1 MSVKIKALGTKKE
14 LKTFIKF
21 NLELSKNN
29 AFVAPPLIADE
40 LLTLQQDKNPAFDF
54 CEAAYF
60 LAYK

>member
-21 NLELSKNN
+21 NLELYKNN
-29 AFVAPPLIADE
+29 AFVAPP
-40 LLTLQQDKNPAFDF
+40 LQQDKNPAFDF